1 MVFQY
6 VIWNLRPQLID
17 FGRFEIR
24 YYSILFA
31 LAFIVGYIILLRIF
45 KKEGHTPELLDK
57 LTIYMVISTII
68 GARVGHCLF
77 YEFDYYIQHPLEI
90 ILPWHG
96 TIGKD
101 FEFTGFQG
109 LASHGAA
116 IGILLGLYLFARKT
130 KSSYLWA
137 LDMVVIVT
145 AFGGF
150 LIRTGNLMN
159 SEIYGK
165 PTGSQVGFI
174 FARDFTHLLTYGD
187 EDRFIKK
194 VSFEKVAEDP
204 VKIPD
209 AIPLDLKI
217 ALSNKIKT
225 EAAAEDFT
233 RKILSFAL
241 YKRDYQNNIVHP
253 DIGGLVLHSEK
264 SNRNFIM
271 TARVYGIPRHPTQ
284 LYEGGAYLL
293 IFLILL
299 GIYLKYHHTLQEGF
313 ILGAF
318 FFLVFGARFFIEFM
332 KENQEA
338 FEEGLKLNMGQILSI
353 PFVLL
358 GIVLM
363 ILRRPKPAI
372 AQTEPEK

>member
-6 VIWNLRPQLID
+6 VIWNLKPQLID

-31 LAFIVGYIILLRIF
+31 LTFIVGYIILLRVF
-45 KKEGHTPELLDK
+45 KKEGKTAELLDK

-68 GARVGHCLF
+68 GARLGHCLF
-77 YEFDYYIQHPLEI
+77 YEFSYYSQHPLEM

-109 LASHGAA
+109 LSSHGGA

-130 KSSYLWA
+130 KASYLWT
-137 LDMVVIVT
+137 LDKVVIV
-145 AFGGF
+145 AALGGF
-150 LIRTGNLMN
+150 FIRTGNLMN

-165 PTGSQVGFI
+165 PSGSNYGIV

-187 EDRFIKK
+187 EDKYIKK
-194 VSFEKVAEDP
+194 VYYDKAADDP
-204 VKIPD
+204 VKMPD
-209 AIPLDLKI
+209 AVPLDLKI
-217 ALSNKIKT
+217 VLSNKIKT
-225 EAAAEDFT
+225 EAVADDFT

-241 YKRDYQNNIVHP
+241 YKRDYQDNIVHP
-253 DIGGLVLHSEK
+253 DLEELAIQREK
-264 SNRNFIM
+264 SDRNFVM
-271 TARVYGIPRHPTQ
+271 TARVYGIPRHPSQ
-284 LYEGGAYLL
+284 IYEGCSYLL

-299 GIYLKYHHTLQEGF
+299 GVYLKYRSNLREGF

-318 FFLVFGARFFIEFM
+318 FFLIFGARFFIEFV

-338 FEEGLKLNMGQILSI
+338 FEEGMSMNMGQILSL
-353 PFVLL
+353 PFAVL
-358 GIVLM
+358 GIVIM
-363 ILRRPKPAI
+363 ILRWPKAKTP
-372 AQTEPEK
+372 